1 MRKGWLTVAVVS
13 VFGLGWSAGQVF
25 SQDAPAPKK
34 EEPAKEGEKPAGGPS
49 QEEMDA
55 WMKYMTP
62 GEQHKK
68 LAAQEGEWT
77 VATKMWMDPKAPPTD
92 GTGTAKIRMIF
103 GGRYQV
109 MEYSGSFMGM
119 PFEGMGIAGYD
130 NASKEHV
137 SVWVDSMSTGMM
149 PSKGTADASGKV
161 TSVGEFVNPMGQ
173 VEKMRMVMTP
183 GDKDSFRLEGFVKS
197 AKNPEEAKCMELNYT
212 RKGGAVAT
220 PK

>member
-34 EEPAKEGEKPAGGPS
+34 EEPAKEGEKPAAGPS
-49 QEEMDA
+49 QEEMEA

-68 LAAQEGEWT
+68 MAAMDGEWT
-77 VATKMWMDPKAPPTD
+77 VASKMWMDPKAPPTD
-92 GTGTAKIRMIF
+92 GTGTAKFRMIL

-109 MEYSGSFMGM
+109 QEYSGNFMGM
-119 PFEGMGIAGYD
+119 PFDGMGISGFD

-137 SVWVDSMSTGMM
+137 SCWIDSMSTGMM
-149 PSKGTADASGKV
+149 ASKGTEDASGKV
-161 TSVGEFVNPMGQ
+161 TLNGEFVNPTGQ
-173 VEKMRMVMTP
+173 VEKMRMVMVHV
-183 GDKDSFRLEGFVKS
+183 DKDNFRLEAFVKS
-197 AKNPEEAKCMELNYT
+197 PKSPEEVKCMELNYT
-212 RKGGAVAT
+212 RKGGAVST